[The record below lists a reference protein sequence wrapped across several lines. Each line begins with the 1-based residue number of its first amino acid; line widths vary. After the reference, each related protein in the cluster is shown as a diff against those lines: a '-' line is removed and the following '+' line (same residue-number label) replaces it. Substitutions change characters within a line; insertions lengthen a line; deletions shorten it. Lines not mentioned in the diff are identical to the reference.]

1 VKTDLRMG
9 TACFWRVQT
18 YERLARKELPPCQ
31 VQLEEG
37 TELEAFNVQLFE
49 ARARDPK
56 VPRGKPF
63 AKLSTL
69 HLALPEA
76 SKITRNPPPL
86 EHLSTA
92 PGQRSTSGQK
102 YAHCLLNPGP

>member
-1 VKTDLRMG
+1 MG

-76 SKITRNPPPL
+76 SKITRNPPPPSSICPL
-86 EHLSTA
+86 RRDNDLPVVKSMLTA
-92 PGQRSTSGQK
+92 
-102 YAHCLLNPGP
+102 C